1 MPTAFETRNDEM
13 RGFVNLLVSKVRS
26 MRIVAKIAFRNLVRQ
41 FRRNLLLGIGIAV
54 SMSILVITSS
64 FTNGL
69 TDILFNK
76 VMVYM
81 TGHIR
86 VVEDSYVTRR
96 SDVIRDTPRFIETIK
111 ENVPGIKR
119 IDVTISAFGRSIGNG
134 KTGMCALIGI
144 PKDADFYKDT
154 QLEAGHTEDIFKPDV
169 FPGIILYKNAAKD
182 INVGMNDIVTVRFD
196 TVYGQSQAP
205 KFKVVGLIPSENL
218 FMDVAAF
225 VDQDTLR
232 GLLNLKPDES
242 LGLNIV
248 TTYPEDAR
256 KVIAEANKLHAAL
269 APEAAGVKALFAA
282 GDKRAAGDAFALR
295 LYDTTASQVAKD
307 NLQFVKGDLPS
318 LAQAKDGIIITEA
331 LAARI
336 GADLGTH
343 LTYSY
348 APKGGA
354 DTIDKDVV
362 VKGIVKTPSPFA
374 DATAF
379 ANPEVFYQTFYW
391 NIPNQPAEV
400 AHDAPLFKALLPEW
414 DLMQRSPNTDAAVKK
429 RQLLGRESW
438 KGAKVDVQ
446 TMFENASVI
455 VDFQK
460 GLNTVSL
467 VAVLVLFFVILI
479 GVVNTM
485 RMSIRE
491 RTREIGTNRAIGM
504 QRGDVRSVF
513 VLEIV
518 FLALLSCLIG
528 ILLAWGLMALL
539 GLLTFDLKDNPF
551 GMFFVQKHLYFV
563 PKVSTILINFVT
575 IVLVAFLIAFFTA
588 RRAAKMG
595 VADALRHYE

>member
-1 MPTAFETRNDEM
+1 MRRFFNYMLSKTRSV
-13 RGFVNLLVSKVRS
+13 RVVS
-26 MRIVAKIAFRNLVRQ
+26 KIAFRNLVRQ

-54 SMSILVITSS
+54 SMCILVITAA

-69 TDILFNK
+69 TDILFNR

-86 VVEDSYVTRR
+86 VQEDSYVSRR
-96 SDVIRDTPRFIETIK
+96 SDVIRDTPRFIQIIK
-111 ENVPGIKR
+111 DTVPGIKR

-134 KTGMCALIGI
+134 KTGLCALIGI
-144 PKDADFYKDT
+144 PRDADFYKDT
-154 QLEAGHTEDIFKPDV
+154 NLEAGHVEDIFKPAV
-169 FPGIILYKNAAKD
+169 FPGIIMYKNAAKE
-182 INVGMNDIVTVRFD
+182 INVGLNDTVTVRFD
-196 TVYGQSQAP
+196 TIYGQSQAP
-205 KFKVVGLIPSENL
+205 KFRVVGLIPSENM

-232 GLLNLKPDES
+232 QMLNMKADES

-248 TTYPEDAR
+248 TDYPEDQR
-256 KVIAEANKLHAAL
+256 KIIAEANKLHAAL
-269 APEAAGVKALFAA
+269 APEAAGVNALFVA
-282 GDKRAAGDAFALR
+282 GDKRAVGNAFALK
-295 LYDTTASQVAKD
+295 LDDTTGYQIATD
-307 NLQFVKGDLPS
+307 NLQFVKGDLRS
-318 LAQAKDGIIITEA
+318 LAKAKDGVILTEA
-331 LAARI
+331 LAARLGVGV
-336 GADLGTH
+336 GAH
-343 LTYSY
+343 VSYSY
-348 APKGGA
+348 PAKSSNDA
-354 DTIDKDVV
+354 VEKDVV
-362 VKGIVKTPSPFA
+362 VEGIVKSVSPFA

-379 ANPEVFYQTFYW
+379 ANPQVFYDTFYW
-391 NIPNQPAEV
+391 NIPRQPATV

-414 DLMQRSPNTDAAVKK
+414 DLMARSPNTDAAVKK

-446 TMFENASVI
+446 TMFENASAI
-455 VDFQK
+455 VDFQR

-518 FLALLSCLIG
+518 FLAVLSCVIG
-528 ILLAWGLMALL
+528 ILLAWGVASLL

-551 GMFFVQKHLYFV
+551 SMFFVQKHLYFV
-563 PKVSTILINFVT
+563 PKVSTVIVNFVT

-588 RRAAKMG
+588 RRAAKMR